1 MREFKKRSYL
11 YVTIMLFAGS
21 WLIHGITAYNQF
33 VEEQN
38 QHNQLVSMPVFWNE
52 FIRQTAENWQSEFLQ
67 LSWQIGGLMILFA
80 VASPQDRLGDQ
91 RKEII
96 LEKLLE
102 IEMDKKEYDEFMN
115 KLEEKYPEK

>member
-1 MREFKKRSYL
+1 MREFKKRGYL
-11 YVTIMLFAGS
+11 YVTIVFFAVS
-21 WLIHGITAYNQF
+21 WLIHGITAFNQF

-38 QHNQLVSMPVFWNE
+38 QHGQPISMNVFWNE
-52 FIRQTAENWQSEFLQ
+52 FIRQTTENWQSEFLQ

-91 RKEII
+91 RKEKI

-102 IEMDKKEYDEFMN
+102 IEMDKKEYEQFM
-115 KLEEKYPEK
+115 KRLSEKYPEK